1 MVNRWA
7 IQSGFAGKNRQAVN
21 GPESQTVENKALLG
35 LHHLITPPSAPCHQ
49 GATTAVNLVMILVR
63 SETKEGT
70 AEDAGNV
77 DRNVLATVSSEGGMA
92 AILVSSQ
99 QGSRLPLSSRRGLI
113 AAAG

>member
-7 IQSGFAGKNRQAVN
+7 NQSGCAGKNRQAVN
-21 GPESQTVENKALLG
+21 GPESQTIKNRALLG
-35 LHHLITPPSAPCHQ
+35 LHHLITSPSAPCHQ
-49 GATTAVNLVMILVR
+49 GAITAVNLVMILVR

-70 AEDAGNV
+70 AQDAGKV
-77 DRNVLATVSSEGGMA
+77 DRNVFATVSSEGGMA